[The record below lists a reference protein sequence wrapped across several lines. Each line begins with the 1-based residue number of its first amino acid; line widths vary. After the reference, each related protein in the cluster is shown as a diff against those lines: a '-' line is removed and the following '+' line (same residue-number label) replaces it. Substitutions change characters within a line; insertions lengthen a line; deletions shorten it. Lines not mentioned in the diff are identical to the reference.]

1 MRHFLE
7 IDDLSRD
14 EFTAICSLGRLP
26 KTEVEPTYAGRGV
39 ACVFEKP
46 SVRTRNSTEMAVV
59 QLGGHP
65 IYITNAEVGIDTRES
80 AEDVARTLSQYH
92 SVICARVFDHGVLE
106 RMAALDV
113 APVVNLLSDQS
124 HPLQA
129 IADVLT
135 IEAEYGSLD
144 GRIVTYVGDANNVAR
159 SLALAVGFAGGTTRI
174 AAPAG
179 HQFSAVDVDRLA
191 TAEVPVEYFDRPSVA
206 IAGSDVVYTDTW
218 VSMGQ
223 EDERDERLRHFEGFM
238 VDDALMSA
246 APKAIFMHCLPAHRG
261 EEVSSSVMD
270 GSQSRIWPQAANRLN
285 AIRGVL
291 AWLEQQGSLRS

>member
-1 MRHFLE
+1 MC
-7 IDDLSRD
+7 
-14 EFTAICSLGRLP
+14 ALGQLP
-26 KTEVEPTYAGRGV
+26 AAEVEPTYRGRGV

-46 SVRTRNSTEMAVV
+46 SARTRNSTEMAVV

-65 IYITNAEVGIDTRES
+65 IYITDAEVGIDKRES

-113 APVVNLLSDQS
+113 APIVNLLSDQA

-135 IEAEYGSLD
+135 IQAELGTVE
-144 GRIVTYVGDANNVAR
+144 GKVVTYVGDANNVAR

-174 AAPAG
+174 AAPPG
-179 HQFSAVDVDRLA
+179 HQFAAVDVDRLA
-191 TAEVPVEYFDRPSVA
+191 AAGVPVEYFDRPADAVP
-206 IAGSDVVYTDTW
+206 GSDVVYTDTW

-223 EDERDERLRHFEGFM
+223 EAERDERLRHFEGFM

-246 APKAIFMHCLPAHRG
+246 SPDAIFMHCLPAHRG
-261 EEVSSSVMD
+261 EEVASSVME
-270 GSQSRIWPQAANRLN
+270 GPQSRIWPQAANRLN
-285 AIRGVL
+285 SIRGVL
-291 AWLEQQGSLRS
+291 AWLEREGSLRP